1 MFFLL
6 LACSEHDLKIVEKEE
21 LPPFVDS
28 GEPIYEPE
36 EFPDIHVEPPVADF
50 GGIMKDCPSDW
61 IDLEIQNR
69 GLETLEISS
78 ISLSGDGSDA
88 FFQNA
93 DQLFQNG
100 KIVLEYGE
108 SIPVKVRFTPEYF
121 INYEVLL
128 QIESNDP
135 DEAVVDVPAIGKGT
149 AGPQMEE
156 SFTQVFNEQVDVL
169 WVFDTSSSMEDN
181 ITNVQQNFQSFLGGF
196 LNLGLDYNMA
206 IITTDGGLNG
216 TFQGSN
222 LVLSSS
228 MGQSA
233 VSNSFISTLTALG
246 TDGSTTEVGL
256 EVTKDALSN
265 PNQVQMFMRG
275 DTVGLS
281 VIIVSDE
288 DDNGSNIQG
297 QQFISWFQ
305 SLKSDFNLVR
315 MHGFLS
321 TSGSLGGGN
330 PIYDEVISATQG
342 HTADIDSSSYQTAL
356 EEIAYA
362 AAGMIVSYPLQQTP
376 FPPNSITVEHGD
388 GTPVPKDLLNGWTYN
403 SRTNMIEFHGDSIPE
418 FDETIIITYE
428 VEGTCQN

>member
-1 MFFLL
+1 MIFLL
-6 LACSEHDLKIVEKEE
+6 LACSEHDLKVVEKQE
-21 LPPFVDS
+21 LPPFIDS

-36 EFPDIHVEPPVADF
+36 EFPDIHVDPPVADF

-69 GLETLEISS
+69 GLDDLVISEIT
-78 ISLSGDGSDA
+78 LSGDGSDA
-88 FFQNA
+88 FVQNA
-93 DQLFQNG
+93 DQLFQDG
-100 KIVLEYGE
+100 SIVLPYGE
-108 SIPVKVRFTPEYF
+108 SIPMKVRFTPEYF
-121 INYEVLL
+121 INYEALI

-135 DEAVVDVPAIGKGT
+135 DESLFDVPTTGKGT
-149 AGPQMEE
+149 AGPQIEE
-156 SFTQVFNEQVDVL
+156 SFVQVFNEQVDVL

-181 ITNVQQNFQSFLGGF
+181 ITNVQQNFQSFLLGF

-216 TFQGSN
+216 TFQSN
-222 LVLSSS
+222 PPVLESS

-233 VSNSFISTLTALG
+233 ITQTFNSTLSNLG
-246 TDGSTTEVGL
+246 TAGSTTEVGL
-256 EVTKDALSN
+256 QVTKDALSN
-265 PNQVQMFMRG
+265 PSQAQMFMRG
-275 DTVGLS
+275 DSVGLS

-288 DDNGSNIQG
+288 DDNGSNVQG

-305 SLKSDFNLVR
+305 SLKSDPNLVR

-321 TSGSLGGGN
+321 PSSSFGGGN

-342 HTADIDSSSYQTAL
+342 HTADIDSNSYQIAL

-362 AAGMIVSYPLQQTP
+362 AAGMIVSYPLQQKP
-376 FPPNSITVEHGD
+376 FPPSSITVEKGD
-388 GTPVPKDLLNGWTYN
+388 GTTIPKDLLNGWTYN
-403 SRTNMIEFHGDSIPE
+403 SRTNMIEFHGDYIPE
-418 FDETIIITYE
+418 FDETVIITYE

>member
-6 LACSEHDLKIVEKEE
+6 IACSEHDLKVVPEPEA
-21 LPPFVDS
+21 PPFVDS
-28 GEPIYEPE
+28 GEPYYEPTE
-36 EFPDIHVEPPVADF
+36 QPDIHVDPPVADF
-50 GGIMKDCPSDW
+50 GGIMKDCPSEW
-61 IDLEIQNR
+61 LDLEIQNR
-69 GLETLEISS
+69 GLADLEISG
-78 ISLSGDGSDA
+78 IALTGDGSAA

-93 DQLFQNG
+93 DQLFQDG
-100 KIVLEYGE
+100 KIIIPFGE

-121 INYEVLL
+121 INYESILE
-128 QIESNDP
+128 IDSNDP
-135 DEAVVDVPAIGKGT
+135 DESTFEIPTTGKGT

-156 SFTQVFNEQVDVL
+156 SFTQQFNQEVDVL
-169 WVFDTSSSMEDN
+169 WVFDTSSSMDDN
-181 ITNVQQNFQSFLGGF
+181 IQNVQQNFQSFIGGF

-206 IITTDGGLNG
+206 IITTDAGLNG
-216 TFQGSN
+216 TFQSN
-222 LVLSSS
+222 PLILDSS

-233 VSNSFISTLTALG
+233 VTQTFNTTLTNLG

-256 EVTKDALSN
+256 QVTKDALD
-265 PNQVQMFMRG
+265 NQSQSQLFMRG

-305 SLKSDFNLVR
+305 GLKSDSNLIR

-321 TSGSLGGGN
+321 SGGSLGGGN
-330 PIYDEVISATQG
+330 PIYEEVISATQG
-342 HTADIDSSSYQTAL
+342 HTADIDSTSYETAL

-376 FPPNSITVEHGD
+376 FPPSSITVEGGD
-388 GTPVPKDLLNGWTYN
+388 GTIIPKDLLNGWTYN
-403 SRTNMIEFHGDSIPE
+403 SRTNMIEFHGDAIPD
-418 FDETIIITYE
+418 FDETVIITYE
-428 VEGTCQN
+428 VEGTCEN